1 MLLSLLFTAVVYCIV
16 PICISLFC
24 KSEMARSTYRLY
36 CIFSAIAILVILIF
50 VYAGFEIDGYPNI
63 TAAVIWS
70 VIAYNIGISI
80 LRKRKML
87 AGSTKSA
94 NQEPEGRSEQE
105 SLQDASKKFVCTEC
119 GAYSTGWYQ
128 KCPSCGAVG
137 KMKKNDM

>member
-1 MLLSLLFTAVVYCIV
+1 MLLSLLFTAVMYGIV

-36 CIFSAIAILVILIF
+36 CIFSAIAILVILIII
-50 VYAGFEIDGYPNI
+50 YAGFEIDGYPNI

-70 VIAYNIGISI
+70 VIAYYIGISI
-80 LRKRKML
+80 LRKRELL
-87 AGSTKSA
+87 AGPGKSA
-94 NQEPEGRSEQE
+94 NQEPEGQSEQE
-105 SLQDASKKFVCTEC
+105 SLRDTSKKFVCTEC

-128 KCPSCGAVG
+128 KCPNCGAVG